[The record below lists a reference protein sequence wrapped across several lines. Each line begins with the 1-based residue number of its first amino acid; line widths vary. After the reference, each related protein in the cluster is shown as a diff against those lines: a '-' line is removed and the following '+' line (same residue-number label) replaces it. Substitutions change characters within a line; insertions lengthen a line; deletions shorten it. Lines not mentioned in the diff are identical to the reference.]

1 MDEQTEQAE
10 QAVDTS
16 DSLLA
21 NADSIEPTTQTE
33 EAPTE
38 QASEYKLGDLDINSV
53 PEKFIDKETG
63 VVKIDE
69 IIKSN
74 GELEKALHSRAP
86 DTYEIDEVLKENNLT
101 WESEEQEDEIKE
113 LFKTHRISNDAAKEI
128 IQVYGKRVTQ
138 MVEQFGSPYDL
149 DTEMTSLRT
158 TWGNNTDARLKELNE
173 FVETSNLPPEVFST
187 SPLKTAA
194 GMQLLYDMMKNT
206 KGPNVMRNAEVPVS
220 DLETQLHEVMNNP
233 LYFVQSAEGDKVRKN
248 ATQLSQQIAQKK

>member
-1 MDEQTEQAE
+1 MDEQTEQSI
-10 QAVDTS
+10 DTS

-21 NADSIEPTTQTE
+21 TSEATETQTE
-33 EAPTE
+33 QVEETTE
-38 QASEYKLGDLDINSV
+38 QPSDYKLGNLDINSV

-86 DTYEIDEVLKENNLT
+86 ESYEVNDVLEENNLT
-101 WESEEQEDEIKE
+101 WESDEQEEEVKE
-113 LFKTHRISNDAAKEI
+113 LFKTHRISNDAAKAI
-128 IQVYGKRVTQ
+128 IDVYGKRVTQ
-138 MVEQFGSPYDL
+138 MVEQYGSPYDL
-149 DTEMTSLRT
+149 EQEMNSLRS
-158 TWGNNTDARLKELNE
+158 TWGNNTDGRLKELNE

-194 GMQLLYDMMKNT
+194 GMQLLYDMMRNKR
-206 KGPNVMRNAEVPVS
+206 GVNVMQTAEVQVT

-248 ATQLSQQIAQKK
+248 ASQLSQQIVQKK